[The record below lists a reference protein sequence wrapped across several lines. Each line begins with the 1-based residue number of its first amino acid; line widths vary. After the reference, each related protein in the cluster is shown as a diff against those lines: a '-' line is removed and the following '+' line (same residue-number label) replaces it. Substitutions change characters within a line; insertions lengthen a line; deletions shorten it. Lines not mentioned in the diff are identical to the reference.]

1 MKETILATGA
11 SEGNGKIVVLRPSCL
26 SLAFI
31 KNKMIS
37 PQLNQM
43 SFHYKKY
50 LSGVYV
56 ISFIALLS
64 AVMHA
69 PHFSKDIISGHV
81 WRQTQTQSTIISF
94 YEEDFNILN
103 PRRNERGNGDGIF
116 RMEFPL
122 FQWLAAGLL
131 KIFGKYVMVVRLF
144 AFVIGLFSILG
155 MYRLLEELFGDRTK
169 AAIGAWAF
177 NFSPAFYY
185 YTICPMPDNLALC
198 FSIWGIVFFLSWM
211 NQQSI
216 YKIVLSGLFIA
227 LGALCKLPFVLYY
240 TFPVAYFLWKFY
252 KEQWG
257 VKNLLLLSLLL
268 SFILLPLLWY
278 VNVVLGWHG
287 NGIVQGMMNNNES
300 ASVLIGYLWDNLIS
314 ILPEMLL
321 NYGSVLFFL
330 AGFYYAVQLKKYR
343 DYRFGMLAAWGLS
356 IIAYFVFEINMI
368 TNDHD
373 YYSFPFYPLLFILV
387 SFGAYH
393 LLHSEA
399 NFVRYLAITLMLILP
414 VTTLLRMQSRW
425 REDSPGFNK
434 DVLMYKTELQ
444 NAAPKDALC
453 IVGNDISHFIFFYHL
468 DKKGWG
474 FDNDQLDTE
483 NIKEMI
489 NQGAQYLY
497 SDTRSID
504 ENPEISLL
512 LEHLILEKG
521 SMRVYKLK
529 SKDI

>member
-1 MKETILATGA
+1 M
-11 SEGNGKIVVLRPSCL
+11 SPS
-26 SLAFI
+26 F
-31 KNKMIS
+31 
-37 PQLNQM
+37 
-43 SFHYKKY
+43 KKY
-50 LSGVYV
+50 LSPIYV
-56 ISFIALLS
+56 IPFIALVS
-64 AVMHA
+64 VAMHF

-81 WRQTQTQSTIISF
+81 WRQAQTQSTIISF
-94 YEEDFNILN
+94 HEEDFNILN

-131 KIFGKYVMVVRLF
+131 KIFGKHVIVVRLF
-144 AFVIGLFSILG
+144 VFLIGLFSVFGI
-155 MYRLLEELFGDRTK
+155 YRLLEELFHNRIK

-198 FSIWGIVFFLSWM
+198 FSIWGIAFFLSWI
-211 NQQSI
+211 NNKSI
-216 YKIVLSGLFIA
+216 YKIILSGLLIA
-227 LGALCKLPFVLYY
+227 LGALCKLPFILYY
-240 TFPVAYFLWKFY
+240 SLPAAYFFWKFY
-252 KEQWG
+252 TEKWNT
-257 VKNLLLLSLLL
+257 KNLGLLAL
-268 SFILLPLLWY
+268 ILTFVSLPLLWY
-278 VNVVLGWHG
+278 INVLDGWHG

-300 ASVLIGYLWDNLIS
+300 TLVLLEYLWGNLIS
-314 ILPEMLL
+314 TLPEMLL

-330 AGFYYAVQLKKYR
+330 AGFYYAITLKKYQ
-343 DYRFGMLAAWGLS
+343 DYRFWLLAAWGLS

-368 TNDHD
+368 ANEHD

-393 LLHSEA
+393 LLYSDIK
-399 NFVRYLAITLMLILP
+399 FVRYLAITLLFILP
-414 VTTLLRMQSRW
+414 ITTLLRMQSRW
-425 REDSPGFNK
+425 REDAPGFNK

-474 FDNDQLDTE
+474 FDHDQLNAA
-483 NIKEMI
+483 NIKDMI

-497 SDTRSID
+497 SDTRNID
-504 ENPEISLL
+504 ENPEIVGLLDSLVM
-512 LEHLILEKG
+512 ERA
-521 SMRVYKLK
+521 SVRVYRLK
-529 SKDI
+529 KTDI